1 MPTCFLV
8 LQRFFLRVD
17 DVLFR
22 LNDTRLYHEFG
33 NDYFVREYTSKEAH
47 YNVIRQVRRK

>member
-22 LNDTRLYHEFG
+22 VNDTRLYYEFG
-33 NDYFVREYTSKEAH
+33 QDYFVREYNSKEAH
-47 YNVIRQVRRK
+47 YKDVRNVSC